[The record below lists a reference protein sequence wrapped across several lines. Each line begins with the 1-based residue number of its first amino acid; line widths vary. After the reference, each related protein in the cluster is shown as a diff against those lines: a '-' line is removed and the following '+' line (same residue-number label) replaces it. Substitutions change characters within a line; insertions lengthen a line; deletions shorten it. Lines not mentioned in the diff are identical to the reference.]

1 MSYISS
7 SIALTCAVMLSAC
20 SSAEQTAAPQATAD
34 AAKTAPAAASPAP
47 GTRSAPVVPGRPGR
61 VFIFAAVDAKCAPIP
76 APEVAVTKPPIKGD
90 VSFKPGQDTEIATSA
105 QGTCIGSKTKGTG
118 VYYTARAGTSGLDAF
133 TVTAK
138 LASGETMTREFTVKI
153 AE

>member
-1 MSYISS
+1 MRTVAAI
-7 SIALTCAVMLSAC
+7 ILSATLLAAC
-20 SSAEQTAAPQATAD
+20 SSVKQTAQQGAAD
-34 AAKTAPAAASPAP
+34 EAEVPAAAPPAP

-61 VFIFAAVDAKCAPIP
+61 VFIFAAVDGKCVPIP

-138 LASGETMTREFTVKI
+138 LASGESMTREFTVNI
-153 AE
+153 SE